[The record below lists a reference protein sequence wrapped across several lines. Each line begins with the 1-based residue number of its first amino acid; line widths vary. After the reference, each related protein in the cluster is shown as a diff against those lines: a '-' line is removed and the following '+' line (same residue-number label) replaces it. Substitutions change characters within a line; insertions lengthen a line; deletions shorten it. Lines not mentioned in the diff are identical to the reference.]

1 MPDGLWNETLQYE
14 PQKEV
19 IKCSRLRVLI
29 TEAGSQGGFRPHS
42 KGFFGCLCGASAQE
56 HEHRDVEV
64 LLSWCWQLAGEE
76 SLNRFGQWARM
87 LRTRVTEN
95 RNFK

>member
-1 MPDGLWNETLQYE
+1 MFSSPCFDHRG
-14 PQKEV
+14 
-19 IKCSRLRVLI
+19 R
-29 TEAGSQGGFRPHS
+29 EALGRTPKAF
-42 KGFFGCLCGASAQE
+42 LGASAQE

-64 LLSWCWQLAGEE
+64 LFSCWCWQLAGEE

-95 RNFK
+95 RNSNECNQAATTPETLVPIK